1 MSYKIRFRN
10 IGDFGVSMKTQDE
23 ILTFIRNQ
31 VPRGHFE
38 EILTIIPQAFQKAHQ
53 AAGELV
59 NIPKGRKRAQ
69 DRYSFLQDGLAG
81 LSRTWS
87 SSVTTTQPA
96 GEFYTLMT
104 MGNIKIT
111 AAIKPWKKTVRP
123 AKYRLNNSRLNKFL
137 TSPQM
142 SLLDENSE
150 PLSADDTLNA
160 VIIPFSPSPHMDQSR
175 PLDILIAVPYYSS
188 TSHYHVWQSMSDFM
202 AGYNEAAS
210 PTDFDGVW
218 PKLRQRMR
226 EDEGNEADNQE

>member
-1 MSYKIRFRN
+1 
-10 IGDFGVSMKTQDE
+10 MKTQDE
-23 ILTFIRNQ
+23 ILSFIRKQ

-38 EILTIIPQAFQKAHQ
+38 ELLMIIPQAFQKAHQ
-53 AAGELV
+53 AANELV
-59 NIPKGRKRAQ
+59 HIPKGRKRAQ

-81 LSRTWS
+81 LSKMWS
-87 SSVTTTQPA
+87 SAVTPTEPA

-111 AAIKPWKKTVRP
+111 AAIKPWKKRIRP

-142 SLLDENSE
+142 TLLGENSE

-160 VIIPFSPSPHMDQSR
+160 VIIPFAPSPHMDQSK

-188 TSHYHVWQSMSDFM
+188 DSHYHVWHSMSDFM
-202 AGYNEAAS
+202 AGYDEVAAI
-210 PTDFDGVW
+210 PDFDGVW

-226 EDEGNEADNQE
+226 EDEGNEADSQE

>member
-1 MSYKIRFRN
+1 
-10 IGDFGVSMKTQDE
+10 MKTQDE

-96 GEFYTLMT
+96 GEFYLLT
-104 MGNIKIT
+104 MGNIK
-111 AAIKPWKKTVRP
+111 
-123 AKYRLNNSRLNKFL
+123 
-137 TSPQM
+137 
-142 SLLDENSE
+142 SLQPSSHGKDSQACEVQAE
-150 PLSADDTLNA
+150 QLST
-160 VIIPFSPSPHMDQSR
+160 
-175 PLDILIAVPYYSS
+175 
-188 TSHYHVWQSMSDFM
+188 
-202 AGYNEAAS
+202 
-210 PTDFDGVW
+210 
-218 PKLRQRMR
+218 K
-226 EDEGNEADNQE
+226 